1 MKVVSMRPAQGL
13 NDLRVLALILVAA
26 IAAWAVPL
34 APLAAAP
41 SQTLPQASATAAIQ
55 HVQVL
60 SQQIGPRPTGSAAD
74 ARAADYIA
82 EQFRRFGYAVERQTF
97 PILFFDEL
105 SPPTVTVTAPQAA
118 TLRAL
123 ALIFSAPTPAE
134 GLDAELV
141 DAGLGRE
148 EDLQGRRLEG
158 KIALVQRGE
167 VRFSIKVANAAAA
180 GAQAVIVSNNQ
191 PGPPQ
196 AGTLVEPSRIPAVM
210 VSQDDGQR
218 LEQLL
223 RAGPVRVR
231 VHVNTITERRTTQ
244 NVIGVKRGTRLPNEI
259 VVVGGHADSVKQSPG
274 ANDNASGTA
283 AVLEAARILASIRT
297 ARTIHF
303 IAFGAE
309 EIGLVGSRFYVQNRP
324 GTVVGMINMD
334 MVGRGPA
341 LLIGN
346 ADGSGPTVDLAER
359 IAARLSIRVSRFRDD
374 RSDHLPFERAGIPVV
389 FLHTGDDDAIHTP
402 GDVFD
407 RVNPQLV
414 AQAAS
419 LAAGTAL
426 ELANR

>member
-1 MKVVSMRPAQGL
+1 MRPAQGL
-13 NDLRVLALILVAA
+13 SDLRVLALILVAA

-123 ALIFSAPTPAE
+123 ALIFSAPTPPE

-158 KIALVQRGE
+158 KIALVQRGQIFF
-167 VRFSIKVANAAAA
+167 RAKVANAAAA
-180 GAQAVIVSNNQ
+180 GAPAIIVYNNQ

-196 AGTLVEPSRIPAVM
+196 AGTLVEPSPIPAVM
-210 VSQDDGQR
+210 ISQDDGER
-218 LEQLL
+218 LQQLL

-231 VHVNTITERRTTQ
+231 LAVNTIMERRTSQ
-244 NVIGVKRGTRLPNEI
+244 NIIGIKRGTRSPNEI

-283 AVLEAARILASIRT
+283 AVLEAARILAAVPT

-303 IAFGAE
+303 IGFGAE
-309 EIGLVGSRFYVQNRP
+309 EIGLVGSRFYVQNRT
-324 GTVVGMINMD
+324 GTIVGMVNMD
-334 MVGRGPA
+334 MVGRGPS
-341 LLIGN
+341 LMVGN
-346 ADGSGPTVDLAER
+346 AGNDATVVELAER
-359 IAARLSIRVSRFRDD
+359 VAMRLEIRVSRFRL
-374 RSDHLPFERAGIPVV
+374 REAASDHFSFEQAGIPAV

-407 RVNPQLV
+407 RVSPQLV

-419 LAAGTAL
+419 LAAGTTL